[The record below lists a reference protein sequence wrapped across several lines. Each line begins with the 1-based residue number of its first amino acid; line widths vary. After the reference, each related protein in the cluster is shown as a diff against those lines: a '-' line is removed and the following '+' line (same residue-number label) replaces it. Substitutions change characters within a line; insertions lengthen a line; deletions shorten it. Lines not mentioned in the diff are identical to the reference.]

1 MKVKRHII
9 LFLMFYVAM
18 CEQAIGQNTPGKVT
32 FVTSQNVY
40 VKFDHTEDLNI
51 GDTLQLSDKKT
62 PCLVVKNKSS
72 SSCVCETINGCVLQ
86 KNDQVS
92 FHHSPPRHKEIIK
105 KNAITDQT
113 NTLQEDASATNPQ
126 TEKTSK
132 YKEAIKGRISVS
144 SYSNITN
151 TRDDRHRLMSRLS
164 LDAEHIR
171 NSAFS
176 FETYLNYRQHF
187 VSGQHATPDISD
199 VKIYSLGLKYDI
211 TPGLSVILGRK
222 INPKFSS
229 VGAIDGLQVEKTIE
243 KNYIG
248 VVSGFRPD
256 IFDYKF
262 NPNLFQYG
270 AYMGRTTEAKNFFS
284 QTTLGII
291 EQKNNGQTDR
301 RYAYFQHSST
311 ILKKLN
317 LFSSMELDVYN
328 KVSDTL
334 GNTVRL
340 TNLYMSARYRF
351 TRKFN
356 VSVSY
361 DSRKN
366 IIYYETFQTEIER
379 LLNDDIARQGIR
391 IRINFRPIKYVSAG
405 VSYSK
410 RFQSNMQNK
419 SKNIYGY
426 AGLSKIPGVG
436 GRLSVNY
443 NLNTSNYLQS
453 KAWSFRHSR
462 GLIENKLDLD
472 IYYRHV
478 NYAFLNR
485 ERKLVQSSYYGTN
498 FSYYIKRKLMI
509 SLSAELSDYNK
520 EKNYIIYGRI
530 TQRFDINTRR
540 Q

>member
-1 MKVKRHII
+1 
-9 LFLMFYVAM
+9 MFYVAVYQ
-18 CEQAIGQNTPGKVT
+18 QAIGQNTPGKVT
-32 FVTSQNVY
+32 FITSQNVY
-40 VKFDHTEDLNI
+40 VKFDHTDDINI
-51 GDTLQLSDKKT
+51 GDTLQLSDKKI
-62 PCLVVKNKSS
+62 PCLVVKNKST
-72 SSCVCETINGCVLQ
+72 SSCVCETINGCVL
-86 KNDQVS
+86 KKDDEV
-92 FHHSPPRHKEIIK
+92 FYHSLPRHKEIIQ

-113 NTLQEDASATNPQ
+113 NIVQKDTPETNPQ
-126 TEKTSK
+126 IEKTSK
-132 YKEAIKGRISVS
+132 YKETIKGRISVS
-144 SYSNITN
+144 SYSNISN
-151 TRDDRHRLMSRLS
+151 ARDDRHRLMSRFS
-164 LDAEHIR
+164 LDASHIH

-176 FETYLNYRQHF
+176 FETYLYYRQYF
-187 VSGQHATPDISD
+187 VPGQHATPDIND

-211 TPGLSVILGRK
+211 TPGFSVMLGRK

-229 VGAIDGLQVEKTIE
+229 IGAIDGLQVEKSIG

-256 IFDYKF
+256 IFNYKF

-270 AYMGRTTEAKNFFS
+270 AYIGRTTEAENFVS

-291 EQKNNGQTDR
+291 EQKNDRQTDR
-301 RYAYFQHSST
+301 RYAYFQHSGT

-334 GNTVRL
+334 GNAIRL
-340 TNLYMSARYRF
+340 TNLYVSARYRF
-351 TRKFN
+351 TRRFN

-379 LLNDDIARQGIR
+379 LLNDDIARQGIKVR
-391 IRINFRPIKYVSAG
+391 VNFKPFKYVSAG
-405 VSYSK
+405 VSYGK
-410 RFQSNMQNK
+410 RFQSNTQNK
-419 SKNIYGY
+419 SENIYGY
-426 AGLSKIPGVG
+426 AGLSKIPGIG

-443 NLNTSNYLQS
+443 NQNTSNYLGS

-462 GLIENKLDLD
+462 TLIENKLDLD

-478 NYAFLNR
+478 NYSFLNS
-485 ERKLVQSSYYGTN
+485 ERKLVQSGYYGTN

-530 TQRFDINTRR
+530 IQRFDISTRGSN
-540 Q
+540 